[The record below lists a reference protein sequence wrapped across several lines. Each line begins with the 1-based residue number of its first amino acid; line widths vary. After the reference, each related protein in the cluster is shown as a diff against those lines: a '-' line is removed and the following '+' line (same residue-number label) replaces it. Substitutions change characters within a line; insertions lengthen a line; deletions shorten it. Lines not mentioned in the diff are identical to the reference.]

1 MPEGHFVLTRIGP
14 TLVVTLEGTA
24 DAATLATAGETI
36 AGAHS
41 REKAQS
47 VVLPRLSPSQES
59 DERAASGALLP
70 SPCSAIASRSPPQ
83 RASLCRVSRA

>member
-41 REKAQS
+41 RER
-47 VVLPRLSPSQES
+47 PR
-59 DERAASGALLP
+59 ASFWRFLGARSSTLRSLWE
-70 SPCSAIASRSPPQ
+70 SRS
-83 RASLCRVSRA
+83 